1 MLASVGVA
9 FLFAPPPACAEIT
22 SYGPRRNCQ
31 EAVVAR
37 SYLYTG
43 PSPDTKSQGAPSKKS
58 LLWGCLASP
67 TKRCCGSASY
77 LRICTR
83 TGVAKDQYKNCGRK
97 AVLTKSLRKWLVRR
111 LLVLR
116 KSQECTS
123 TISQSAKHQ
132 NVTLET
138 STIRK
143 ALAREGYFWLVRS
156 KKPKYSKEQ
165 RADRL

>member
-1 MLASVGVA
+1 M
-9 FLFAPPPACAEIT
+9 
-22 SYGPRRNCQ
+22 
-31 EAVVAR
+31 
-37 SYLYTG
+37 
-43 PSPDTKSQGAPSKKS
+43 
-58 LLWGCLASP
+58 
-67 TKRCCGSASY
+67 
-77 LRICTR
+77 
-83 TGVAKDQYKNCGRK
+83 
-97 AVLTKSLRKWLVRR
+97 LTKSLRKWLVRR

-123 TISQSAKHQ
+123 TTSQSAKHQ
-132 NVTLET
+132 NVTLEP

>member
-1 MLASVGVA
+1 M
-9 FLFAPPPACAEIT
+9 
-22 SYGPRRNCQ
+22 
-31 EAVVAR
+31 
-37 SYLYTG
+37 
-43 PSPDTKSQGAPSKKS
+43 
-58 LLWGCLASP
+58 
-67 TKRCCGSASY
+67 
-77 LRICTR
+77 
-83 TGVAKDQYKNCGRK
+83 
-97 AVLTKSLRKWLVRR
+97 LTKSLRKWLVRR